1 MQPVTNDVLIS
12 GGQQRDSALYIYI
25 YIYIYLHVSILLPIA
40 LPTRLPHN
48 IEQNPLSYT
57 VGPCWL
63 SILNIAVCTILLD
76 PTCKWYICIS
86 LSNLLQS

>member
-12 GGQQRDSALYIYI
+12 GGQQRDSALSIYI
-25 YIYIYLHVSILLPIA
+25 YIHVSILLPIA
-40 LPTRLPHN
+40 LPSRLPHN

-57 VGPCWL
+57 GGPCWL

-86 LSNLLQS
+86 LSNLLQSI